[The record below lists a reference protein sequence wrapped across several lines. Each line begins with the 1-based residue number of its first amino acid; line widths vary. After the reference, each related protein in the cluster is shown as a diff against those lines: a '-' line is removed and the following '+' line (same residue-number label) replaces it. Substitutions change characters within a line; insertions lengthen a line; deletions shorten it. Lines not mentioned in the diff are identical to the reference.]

1 MIVIGIDPHKQTHTA
16 VAVDGAT
23 GTVLGELTIKA
34 RTPGFERLVEW
45 ARALDDERLFAVEDG
60 RHVSG
65 HLERHLIARGERAVR
80 VSPRMMGE
88 ARRSD
93 RVAGKSDPVDATAV
107 ARAALRHPDL
117 PQATLAGP
125 ERQIGLLVAHR
136 EMLINERTDRICKL
150 RWLLHDIDPD
160 LAPGLR
166 SLDRFKTLDRL
177 AEALQVLG
185 PAVEVEICLELLTQ
199 CRQITARANEL
210 ERRIGALV
218 RTHAPALLQIPG
230 CASLTAAKIVAE
242 AAQVRRFP
250 TEGHFA
256 RYAGTAPIPASS
268 GARHRQRFNRRGN
281 RQLNAAVHRIAV
293 TQIRMH
299 DPAKDY
305 LAKKRAEGKT
315 KTEAIR
321 ALKRHITRVV
331 FKTMTSMSWPADR
344 LTAAAA

>member
-1 MIVIGIDPHKQTHTA
+1 MIVVGIDPHKQTHTA
-16 VAVDGAT
+16 VAVDKAT
-23 GTVLGELTIKA
+23 GAVLAELTVPA
-34 RTPGFERLVEW
+34 RTPGFQRLLAW
-45 ARALDDERLFAVEDG
+45 ARDLDDERLFAVEDG

-65 HLERHLIARGERAVR
+65 HLERHLITRGERSLR
-80 VSPRMMGE
+80 VPPRMMGE
-88 ARRSD
+88 SRRTD
-93 RVAGKSDPVDATAV
+93 RIWGKSDPVDATAV

-125 ERQIGLLVAHR
+125 EREIGLLVAHR
-136 EMLINERTDRICKL
+136 ESLVRERTDKICKL
-150 RWLLHDIDPD
+150 RWLLHDIDPE
-160 LAPGLR
+160 LAPEPR
-166 SLDRFKTLDRL
+166 SLNRFVTLRRL
-177 AEALQVLG
+177 AQVLQ
-185 PAVEVEICLELLTQ
+185 AMDACVEVEICLDLIARCAE
-199 CRQITARANEL
+199 ITTRANEL
-210 ERRIGALV
+210 ERRISSLV
-218 RTHAPALLQIPG
+218 CAYAPALLQIPG
-230 CASLTAAKIVAE
+230 CAALTAAKVVAE
-242 AAQVRRFP
+242 TAQVGRFP

-299 DPAKDY
+299 EPAKDY

-331 FKTMTSMSWPADR
+331 FKTMTSMDQPTHR
-344 LTAAAA
+344 LTAVAA